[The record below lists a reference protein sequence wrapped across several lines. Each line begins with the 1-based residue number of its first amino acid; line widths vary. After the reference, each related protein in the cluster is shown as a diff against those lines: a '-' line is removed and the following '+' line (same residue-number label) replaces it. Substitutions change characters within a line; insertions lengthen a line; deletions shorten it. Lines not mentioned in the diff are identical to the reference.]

1 MSGVVVDTHALI
13 WYMSASASL
22 SAPARNALEQAVA
35 SGAGIGVSAI
45 SLVEIQYLVE
55 KGRVPQAIQERFL
68 QLLAAPDPPLRLV
81 PLDEAVARCL
91 EQVPRDQVPDMP
103 DRIIAA
109 TAVRLGLPLVSRDR
123 KIQTSTVRT
132 IW

>member
-103 DRIIAA
+103 
-109 TAVRLGLPLVSRDR
+109 
-123 KIQTSTVRT
+123 
-132 IW
+132 